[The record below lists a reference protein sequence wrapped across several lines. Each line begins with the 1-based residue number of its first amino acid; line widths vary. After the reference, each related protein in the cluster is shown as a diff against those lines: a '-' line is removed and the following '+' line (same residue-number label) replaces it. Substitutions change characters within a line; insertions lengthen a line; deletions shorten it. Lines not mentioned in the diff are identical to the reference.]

1 MGIAAGL
8 FTDAA
13 NREYAH
19 LTASEQR
26 MTTIRAGSKLTP
38 LVVAISASLGLSCG
52 RTMPFTARDGPDAG
66 QPVCTLTAC
75 VPSRPLGSGFVTD
88 LTESTADTSPG
99 DLPLRIGQGD
109 IAFDELDR
117 PVVASIDHSSGGRIV
132 VRRFEQG
139 RWVAIGCDF
148 DGAARPSSYVRLAS
162 DRAGHLAL
170 TWVGEASPSLVQIEA
185 AELRQDG
192 WRRLPSLQSR
202 WGTSGFIPPRVA
214 ISNGAPVLAWSAL
227 TPKTSTHV
235 VRWSGSAWEDLTAQ
249 APEALLDS
257 VYDLVEDPKGRICVV
272 GERTSA
278 SSGQEREL
286 SLSCLDT
293 HGWVEQPFAFSAY
306 SSYWSIGFD
315 ADGVPLISWTDQQ
328 PRSFR
333 TVPAL
338 ARLQGTMLVPLPPV
352 RDGSTGVYRRIRSL
366 PNRRPVVLQE
376 VTTGSEDQQVMG
388 AVIASWNGSA
398 WDTLLDNVEQPSPF
412 DIAATFDLD
421 SRGRPAAI
429 WLAGDGNSPTSVVTQ
444 QVWQESP
451 SCW

>member
-1 MGIAAGL
+1 
-8 FTDAA
+8 
-13 NREYAH
+13 
-19 LTASEQR
+19 
-26 MTTIRAGSKLTP
+26 MTTIRAVSKCTLL
-38 LVVAISASLGLSCG
+38 LVAVSASLQVSCG
-52 RTMPFTARDGPDAG
+52 RTTPFTARDGPDADPDAG
-66 QPVCTLTAC
+66 QPACTLTAC

-99 DLPLRIGQGD
+99 GIPFRIGQGD

-117 PVVASIDHSSGGRIV
+117 PVVASLDRGSGGRIV

-139 RWVAIGCDF
+139 RWAALGCDF

-162 DRAGHLAL
+162 DHAGHLAL
-170 TWVGEASPSLVQIEA
+170 TWVDDARPSPVQIEA

-192 WRRLPSLQSR
+192 WRKLPSLQSR
-202 WGTSGFIPPRVA
+202 WETSDFSPPRIA
-214 ISNGAPVLAWSAL
+214 ISNGAPVLAWSDY
-227 TPKTSTHV
+227 TPKARTTHV

-249 APEALLDS
+249 APEALPDL
-257 VYDLVEDPKGRICVV
+257 VFDLVEDPKGRICVV
-272 GERTSA
+272 GDRSGYER
-278 SSGQEREL
+278 RL

-293 HGWVEQPFAFSAY
+293 HGWVEQRIELSTYSA
-306 SSYWSIGFD
+306 YWSIGFD

-328 PRSFR
+328 PLTGRN
-333 TVPAL
+333 VPAL
-338 ARLQGTMLVPLPPV
+338 ARLQGTTLVPLPPV

-376 VTTGSEDQQVMG
+376 VTTGSDDSEVMG

-429 WLAGDGNSPTSVVTQ
+429 WLAGDASGPVSVVTQ
-444 QVWQESP
+444 QVWQAQP
-451 SCW
+451 QNCR